1 MDRRP
6 GKSADGAMRHRAD
19 GGTLDGM
26 THAADPGVT
35 QAAGDSLAGGTV
47 TGSRR
52 RVAAR
57 TRLDFWFDA
66 ILLVA
71 YTLAY
76 SIGFTGL
83 AVHEWLGIGL
93 GLALLLHLT
102 LHWDWVV
109 RTTRRLLARRGRD
122 RLIYLV
128 NLALLI
134 SMTLCVTSG
143 ILISEVA
150 LRTLGIS
157 VPQSPFWG
165 QMHSTTATLTLAL
178 VPVHAALRWRWIV
191 SVGKRLLPRR
201 VVRGPR

>member
-1 MDRRP
+1 MQ
-6 GKSADGAMRHRAD
+6 HRVA

-26 THAADPGVT
+26 TRAADPGVT
-35 QAAGDSLAGGTV
+35 QATGDSPAGGSPAGGAV

-66 ILLVA
+66 ALLVA

-109 RTTRRLLARRGRD
+109 RTTRRLLTRRGRD
-122 RLIYLV
+122 RLIYVV

-150 LRTLGIS
+150 LSTLGIS
-157 VPQSPFWG
+157 VPHSPFWG
-165 QMHSTTATLTLAL
+165 QLHSTTATLTLAL

-191 SVGKRLLPRR
+191 SVGKRLLHWR
-201 VVRGPR
+201 VAWGPR